1 MTGKGF
7 FFCLY
12 ERNAAFLLTRPYFGN
27 AKIGNLWG
35 QIRAFGTQNIPSFA
49 PKLCHFWRKTLLFML
64 QNMLSFR
71 LEVRI
76 RRAGSRHLPGKVLT
90 ATTES
95 LNCLLP
101 ASPLLAFQGCGGCFR
116 RVRFFYFNCQ
126 YFAIALSVSRLRN
139 FVAKKTAD
147 ASLGPKYGILGAL
160 GNQSVRMSKPRLRAY
175 SAFRSA
181 CFSHWSKNFSV
192 SSCMARLKKCFSSQR
207 RVTRRSP
214 ACWLSH
220 ACRMMP

>member
-35 QIRAFGTQNIPSFA
+35 QIRAFGTQNIPSFS

-76 RRAGSRHLPGKVLT
+76 RRAGSRHLLGKVLT

-116 RVRFFYFNCQ
+116 RVRFSISTVN
-126 YFAIALSVSRLRN
+126 ISLSRFLLTDYRISSQKNRPTPPSLRN
-139 FVAKKTAD
+139 TA
-147 ASLGPKYGILGAL
+147 
-160 GNQSVRMSKPRLRAY
+160 
-175 SAFRSA
+175 
-181 CFSHWSKNFSV
+181 FSGH
-192 SSCMARLKKCFSSQR
+192 
-207 RVTRRSP
+207 
-214 ACWLSH
+214 
-220 ACRMMP
+220 